1 MESNKN
7 VTEQG
12 KTTGGSPNN
21 PSNTTPQSTSQPQRH
36 VQQDPDAANK
46 PSTATA
52 QPSGTPG
59 FAGTAPQRAREIV
72 SDVGSGVQTAYD
84 QTVKAVSEAYDKTSE
99 VVSSTYD
106 QTMTYGRDNPGKLT
120 LIAFG
125 AGIGIGVLLA
135 SGLGG
140 GRSRN
145 SRFAEPIVT
154 ALSQVALQ
162 LFR

>member
-7 VTEQG
+7 VTEQSITPSG
-12 KTTGGSPNN
+12 TANSPSTTIG
-21 PSNTTPQSTSQPQRH
+21 QSTQPQRH
-36 VQQDPDAANK
+36 VQQDPGTANK
-46 PSTATA
+46 PSTTTG
-52 QPSGTPG
+52 QSTGRSGH
-59 FAGTAPQRAREIV
+59 ASTAPQRAREIA

-99 VVSSTYD
+99 VLSNTYD

-145 SRFAEPIVT
+145 TRFAEPIVT
-154 ALSQVALQ
+154 ALSQVALE

>member
-7 VTEQG
+7 LTEQNR
-12 KTTGGSPNN
+12 TTGGS
-21 PSNTTPQSTSQPQRH
+21 
-36 VQQDPDAANK
+36 ANK
-46 PSTATA
+46 PS
-52 QPSGTPG
+52 STPG
-59 FAGTAPQRAREIV
+59 HASTSSGSVGQTGTAPQRAREIASEV
-72 SDVGSGVQTAYD
+72 SGGVQTAYD

-99 VVSSTYD
+99 VLTNTYD

-140 GRSRN
+140 RRSN
-145 SRFAEPIVT
+145 SRFTEPIVN
-154 ALSQVALQ
+154 ALSQAALEF
-162 LFR
+162 FR